1 MKGNEDKLDNGPPGT
16 AFAFAGTAI
25 PVWYLAPVVGD
36 RRRQPASA
44 EGGPRVG
51 RACPLTFG
59 GAFEGHARLTEG
71 LAGWEPVRMLLPL
84 ASKVPNNGFQ
94 RRTNHGLSAGGPSW
108 HNCRPATSSLLGYPG
123 VLGGRNVEVEI
134 PPV

>member
-1 MKGNEDKLDNGPPGT
+1 
-16 AFAFAGTAI
+16 
-25 PVWYLAPVVGD
+25 
-36 RRRQPASA
+36 
-44 EGGPRVG
+44 
-51 RACPLTFG
+51 
-59 GAFEGHARLTEG
+59 
-71 LAGWEPVRMLLPL
+71 MLLPL

-134 PPV
+134 PPVLGEIRGRSGGDPGRSGEIRLSAG